1 MEENRGNTFIKFSGN
16 PEQAMKA
23 DTFDILNDS
32 EFMLKLGW
40 NIQQTQF
47 KKKVT
52 HWKWTFR
59 DFLGG
64 PVVKNLPANAGDKVQ
79 SLVGEERL

>member
-52 HWKWTFR
+52 HWK
-59 DFLGG
+59 
-64 PVVKNLPANAGDKVQ
+64 
-79 SLVGEERL
+79 